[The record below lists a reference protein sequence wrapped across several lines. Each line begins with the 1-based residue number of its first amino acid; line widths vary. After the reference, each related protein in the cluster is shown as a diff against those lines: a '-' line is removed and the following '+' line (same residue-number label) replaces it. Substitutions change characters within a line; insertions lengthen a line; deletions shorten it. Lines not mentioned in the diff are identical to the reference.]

1 MNNAV
6 VMVMTVSAACLGGC
20 FSWSSGS
27 DASASRVAA
36 RASGTTNPFA
46 PVAIRVHPLTRVVSD
61 KEGRPEIVLHLEC
74 RDAWGDSAKALGAV
88 MVRLVSAGSADVG
101 GGGGGAAALES
112 GATRWDIDLS
122 NLETNASMFDPAT
135 RTYRMQLTGV
145 PTSVGGPGGVGG
157 AGGAARKIVLQATLT
172 PPGGDGVM
180 SDEFEVRR

>member
-1 MNNAV
+1 
-6 VMVMTVSAACLGGC
+6 
-20 FSWSSGS
+20 
-27 DASASRVAA
+27 
-36 RASGTTNPFA
+36 
-46 PVAIRVHPLTRVVSD
+46 VAIRVHPLTRVVSD

-88 MVRLVSAGSADVG
+88 MVRLVSTGSADAG
-101 GGGGGAAALES
+101 GAGGTAAALEG
-112 GATRWDIDLS
+112 GATRWDVDLS

-145 PTSVGGPGGVGG
+145 PTWVAATGG
-157 AGGAARKIVLQATLT
+157 ATRKIVLQATLT